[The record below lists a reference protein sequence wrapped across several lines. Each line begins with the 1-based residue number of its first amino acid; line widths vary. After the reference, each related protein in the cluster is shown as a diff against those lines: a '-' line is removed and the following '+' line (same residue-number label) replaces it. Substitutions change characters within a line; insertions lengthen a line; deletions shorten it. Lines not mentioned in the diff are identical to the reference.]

1 MLNSARILIV
11 EDEGLVAL
19 DLQSRLQRL
28 GYTVVGIADT
38 RERAMSIAL
47 VQLPELV
54 LMDIH
59 LAGGSDGVTAA
70 EEIHETLGLPI
81 VFLTA
86 YADTE
91 TLDRAAKVAPF
102 GYIVKP
108 FEERSL
114 AATIQMALARRDAEV
129 KVQQMERWLATTLR
143 SIGDAV
149 ISVGAD
155 GRINYFNHR
164 AELLTGWM
172 RGEAL
177 GMDYREVLIFI
188 HEEAG
193 MPSPPH
199 PVAEAMESGLVFHL
213 APQTELVMKTGGKV
227 PVDDSAAATRDEKGR
242 VNGVILVLRDRSQQ
256 RRDEQERRKIEEK
269 MQEAQ
274 RLESLGVLA
283 GGIAHDF
290 NNLLGAMLVNAE
302 LAGSSLPPGQPA
314 HENLSEIVLA
324 GKRAAELCQQMLAY
338 AGKGKYQE
346 TRFDLNHLIKD
357 TVTLLRAVIQK
368 KADLRLC
375 LDGALPPTLGDSS
388 QIRQVIMNLV
398 INASDALG
406 ENPGSITVETRGETV
421 DRATLNSAVVGS
433 ELPEGNYL
441 LLEVRDT
448 GCGMTEETRSHIF
461 DPFFTTKFTGRGL
474 GLAAVLGIVRSH
486 RGALLLDSTPEMGTT
501 FRVLLP
507 IAAGSVEEPAP
518 LDEVSEQWKG
528 HGSILVVDDE
538 APIRTAAAR
547 VLEHFG
553 FTTHLARDGQ
563 EALEI
568 LERSHAEIRL
578 VMTDLTMP
586 RLSGFEMASQAARLY
601 PNLPFLVMSG
611 YSADAATERFAQLPI
626 KGFLQKPFS
635 VQMIEKVVRGILECP
650 SAAAVAE
657 SHASHPRVEQ
667 PQPV

>member
-1 MLNSARILIV
+1 MLNPARILIV

-19 DLQSRLQRL
+19 DLQSRLQRI
-28 GYTVVGIADT
+28 GYSVVGIADT

-47 VQLPELV
+47 AQLPDLV

-59 LAGGSDGVTAA
+59 LAGGSDGITAA
-70 EEIHETLGLPI
+70 DDIHEALGLPI

-114 AATIQMALARRDAEV
+114 AATVQMALARRDAEL

-155 GRINYFNHR
+155 GRINYFNHQ
-164 AELLTGWM
+164 AERLTGWM

-193 MPSPPH
+193 MPPPPH
-199 PVAEAMESGLVFHL
+199 PVAEAMASGLVFQL
-213 APQTELVMKTGGKV
+213 APQTELVMKTGDKV
-227 PVDDSAAATRDEKGR
+227 PVDDSAAATRDEKGAI
-242 VNGVILVLRDRSQQ
+242 NGVILVLRDRSQQ
-256 RRDEQERRKIEEK
+256 RRHEQERRKIEEK

-290 NNLLGAMLVNAE
+290 NNLLGAMMMNAE
-302 LAGSSLPPGQPA
+302 MIGHRLPKNAPELEGLADIQ
-314 HENLSEIVLA
+314 LA

-338 AGKGKYQE
+338 AGQGKYLE
-346 TRFDLNHLIKD
+346 TVFDLSAMVQD
-357 TVTLLRAVIQK
+357 TLSLLRMVISK
-368 KADLRLC
+368 KAELRLA
-375 LDGALPPTLGDSS
+375 LDPALPPLKGDAS

-406 ENPGSITVETRGETV
+406 EGSGSIAVETRRTTAE
-421 DRATLNSAVVGS
+421 RATLNDAVVGKD
-433 ELPEGNYL
+433 LPGGEYL

-448 GCGMTEETRSHIF
+448 GCGMSGETQARIF

-486 RGALLLDSTPEMGTT
+486 HGALLLDSTPDLGAT

-507 IAAGSVEEPAP
+507 IAAEPAADTEPAP
-518 LDEVSEQWKG
+518 ENIEEWKS
-528 HGSILVVDDE
+528 HGTILVVDDE
-538 APIRTAAAR
+538 APIRTAATR

-553 FTTHLARDGQ
+553 FTVLLAGDGV

-568 LERSHAEIRL
+568 LARAPVEIRL
-578 VMTDLTMP
+578 VITDLTMP
-586 RLSGFEMASQAARLY
+586 RLSGLEMATEAARLY
-601 PNLPFLVMSG
+601 PDLPVLVMSG
-611 YSADAATERFAQLPI
+611 YSTDITEDRFQKLPI
-626 KGFLQKPFS
+626 RGFLHKPFT
-635 VQMIEKVVRGILECP
+635 MALLEKAVRGILG
-650 SAAAVAE
+650 
-657 SHASHPRVEQ
+657 
-667 PQPV
+667 